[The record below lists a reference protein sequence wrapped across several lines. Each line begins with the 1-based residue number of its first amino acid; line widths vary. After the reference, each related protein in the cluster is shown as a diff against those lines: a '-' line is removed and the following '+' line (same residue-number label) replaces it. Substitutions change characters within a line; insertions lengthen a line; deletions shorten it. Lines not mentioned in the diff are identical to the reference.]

1 MRNFMRGV
9 FWTVFIGM
17 AAWIAFDLSDK
28 FIVTKDG
35 YTVAQREAMNGLVQL
50 SVSDLND
57 QH

>member
-1 MRNFMRGV
+1 M
-9 FWTVFIGM
+9 FIGM

-28 FIVTKDG
+28 VIVTKDG